1 MPLISSTSNPTI
13 KHIRALRQRKA
24 REESGQFFVEGI
36 RLVGEAVQLGAPV
49 EALVV
54 APDRLESAF
63 ARHIVDEAR
72 GHGTR
77 LIEVTD
83 AVFEQLSG
91 KDNPHG
97 LGALVRQRWT
107 PLDSIRPGD
116 ELCWLALHA
125 PQDPGNLGTI
135 LRTGDAVGAAGMILL
150 DEHVD
155 PHDPG
160 ATRASMGAIFS
171 LKVCRAHTPD
181 FLRWQAHSGFTLIGT
196 SDAAPMDYQAV
207 AYTPPQILLMG
218 SERQGL
224 PGDLLAACDHR
235 VSLPMAGRT
244 ESLNAA
250 IAGSIVLYEGYRR
263 RGFPASDGSEG

>member
-1 MPLISSTSNPTI
+1 MPLISSMSNPTI

-24 REESGQFFVEGI
+24 REESGQFFIEGI

-54 APDRLESAF
+54 APDRLESPF
-63 ARHIVDEAR
+63 ARQIVDEAR
-72 GHGTR
+72 GRGAR
-77 LIEVTD
+77 VIEVTN

-107 PLDSIRPGD
+107 PLERIRPGG
-116 ELCWLALHA
+116 ELCWIALHA

-135 LRTGDAVGAAGMILL
+135 LRTGDAVGAAGVILL

-171 LKVCRAHTPD
+171 LAVCRARTPD
-181 FLRWQAHSGFTLIGT
+181 FLRWKAASGFALVGA
-196 SDAAPMDYQAV
+196 SDAAPLDYQAV
-207 AYTPPQILLMG
+207 TYAPPQLLLMG

-224 PGDLLAACDHR
+224 PGDVLAACDHR
-235 VSLPMAGRT
+235 VSLPMVGRGD
-244 ESLNAA
+244 SLNLAVA
-250 IAGSIVLYEGYRR
+250 TGVMLYEMFSQRR
-263 RGFPASDGSEG
+263 AAQKG